1 MVDPADPLAARDAM
15 KAYGIRIHEQ
25 ACALPRL
32 GDPLLSP
39 AWAALWRNVVR
50 STRWI
55 DREVADSPLGVR

>member
-32 GDPLLSP
+32 GDPLFAP

-50 STRWI
+50 STR
-55 DREVADSPLGVR
+55 